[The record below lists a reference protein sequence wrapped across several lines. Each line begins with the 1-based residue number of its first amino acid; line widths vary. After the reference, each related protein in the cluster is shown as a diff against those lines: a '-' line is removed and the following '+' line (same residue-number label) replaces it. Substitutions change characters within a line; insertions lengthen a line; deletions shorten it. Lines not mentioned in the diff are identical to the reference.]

1 MWEHSHQAKME
12 MAFNL
17 MCGNLKCPLDSFLSD
32 DEAVIFLNYKIYF
45 FYTLDGRSE
54 ISRLIS
60 LKFK

>member
-45 FYTLDGRSE
+45 FLYFRWSIWNLKTYFIE
-54 ISRLIS
+54 I
-60 LKFK
+60 